1 MMTETRLST
10 GTCPPARIHAR
21 IEPLS
26 WESRFFNL
34 ASGKLNFSADAPPL
48 TQDQLA
54 RFALTQAKIA
64 ADNMPL
70 ADALADFGFRLVEG
84 EVDLCLSLDDA
95 PRPDD
100 LPHLRIAELADIPAL
115 RAAAARV
122 FTLSRF
128 RPPWYQ
134 PADSGRFYAQW
145 VENAVRG
152 VFDHQCLLVENA
164 SGQPQGWVTL
174 RRLDA
179 AEARI
184 GLLAVW
190 PGATARGIGAQLMSA
205 AETWCRRQGVLR
217 LWVATQTGNVA
228 ALRLYLRRGAKVER
242 TAYWLYR

>member
-1 MMTETRLST
+1 MTETRLSM
-10 GTCPPARIHAR
+10 GTRPAARIHAS

-34 ASGKLNFSADAPPL
+34 TSGKLTFSADAPRL
-48 TQDQLA
+48 TLERLD

-95 PRPDD
+95 PRPDP
-100 LPHLRIAELADIPAL
+100 LPYLRIADSADIPAL
-115 RAAAARV
+115 RAVAAQV

-128 RPPWYQ
+128 RSPWYQ

-145 VENAVRG
+145 VENAVHG

-179 AEARI
+179 AQARI

-190 PGATARGIGAQLMSA
+190 PGVAARGIGAQLMSA
-205 AETWCRRQGVLR
+205 AEMWCRQQGVQR

>member
-1 MMTETRLST
+1 MTEMMLSSGTR
-10 GTCPPARIHAR
+10 PPARVYAGID
-21 IEPLS
+21 PLD

-48 TQDQLA
+48 TPERLN
-54 RFALTQAKIA
+54 RFALTQAKVA

-84 EVDLCLSLDDA
+84 EVDLCLTLEEAPQADA
-95 PRPDD
+95 PSY
-100 LPHLRIAELADIPAL
+100 LRIADGDDIPAL
-115 RAAAARV
+115 RASAARV

-128 RPPWYQ
+128 RPPWYR

-164 SGQPQGWVTL
+164 AGQPQGWVTL
-174 RRLDA
+174 RRLSA
-179 AEARI
+179 AEVRI

-190 PGATARGIGAQLMSA
+190 PGAAARGIGAQLMAA
-205 AETWCRRQGVLR
+205 AEMWCRRQGVRRLR
-217 LWVATQTGNVA
+217 VATQVGNVA
-228 ALRLYLRRGAKVER
+228 ALRLYLRRGARVES